1 MPLYEYL
8 CYKCGN
14 SFEKLRRIAD
24 DDREL
29 RCPACGSE
37 KIERVLSS
45 FSSRG
50 CSGSSSGDFG

>member
-24 DDREL
+24 DDKEL

-45 FSSRG
+45 FRSGRCG
-50 CSGSSSGDFG
+50 GSSTGFG